1 LRTPLSILRTR
12 LDLLEDK
19 RMGRALQ
26 RDVEGMAHIVSQLLD
41 IAELDAF
48 VVDPLEKADLR
59 SVTAEIAQ
67 FVAPLALAQGK
78 DIALLS
84 TAEPVWVKGNPEML
98 GRAIRN
104 LSENAINH
112 TAPGTT
118 VEFIVDR
125 NGTVSV
131 LDHGPGIA
139 EDERN
144 LIFQRFWRRDRNKPG
159 STGLGLSIV
168 QRIAELH
175 SAVITVENRK
185 PAGACFSLRFTPL
198 AAA

>member
-1 LRTPLSILRTR
+1 
-12 LDLLEDK
+12 
-19 RMGRALQ
+19 MAHALQ
-26 RDVEGMAHIVSQLLD
+26 GDVEGMAHIISQLLD
-41 IAELDAF
+41 IAELDSF
-48 VVDPLEKADLR
+48 VVNPLEKADLR

-67 FVAPLALAQGK
+67 FIAPLALAQGK
-78 DIALLS
+78 DVALLGA
-84 TAEPVWVKGNPEML
+84 TQPVWVKGNPEML

-118 VEFIVDR
+118 VEFVVDKS
-125 NGTVSV
+125 GSVSV

-139 EDERN
+139 EEERP
-144 LIFQRFWRRDRNKPG
+144 LIFQRFWRRDRNKAG

-175 SAVITVENRK
+175 AATITVENRK
-185 PAGACFSLRFTPL
+185 PSGACFSLKFRPFVT
-198 AAA
+198 A

>member
-1 LRTPLSILRTR
+1 
-12 LDLLEDK
+12 
-19 RMGRALQ
+19 LQ
-26 RDVEGMAHIVSQLLD
+26 QDVEGMAHIISQLLD

-78 DIALLS
+78 DIALS
-84 TAEPVWVKGNPEML
+84 GAAGPVWVKGNPEML

-112 TAPGTT
+112 TAAGTT
-118 VEFIVDR
+118 VEFVVEN

-131 LDHGPGIA
+131 LDQGPGIA
-139 EDERN
+139 EEERN

-185 PAGACFSLRFTPL
+185 PTGACFSLKFTPL
-198 AAA
+198 